1 MHLLT
6 LINRNPQLLEDLKA
20 FDSNVSEFDPNER
33 ELIISV
39 ENSFFRIPTFDFAM
53 SRQEE
58 SIYICTS
65 LENDHDSPF
74 IDRIFLKITD
84 FPPNLEAVLKNF
96 MRKPELTVTKVS
108 PLSLP
113 ILPSIDTSSLVIQPV
128 TIFENF
134 IEDSADSEDDQE
146 NQNHQQF
153 HYSPTE
159 PVKTNSSSQSKVTKS
174 NSFSPK
180 KPKKSDHPSS
190 KSSSNIGNRQC
201 LNCFCTSTP
210 MWRRG
215 PDGVASLCNACG
227 VKFKAGKLQ
236 MSPELVEVNKQ
247 KIQGIQE
254 RESYGSQQ
262 QSQQLQPSQQTQENQ
277 ETFLIQNEEFTFHQ
291 Y

>member
-1 MHLLT
+1 
-6 LINRNPQLLEDLKA
+6 LEDLKA
-20 FDSNVSEFDPNER
+20 FDTNFPEFNPNER
-33 ELIISV
+33 ELIIAV

-53 SRQEE
+53 ARQEE
-58 SIYICTS
+58 CIYICTS

-74 IDRIFLKITD
+74 IDRIFLKLTD
-84 FPPNLEAVLKNF
+84 FPPNLEEVLKNF
-96 MRKPELTVTKVS
+96 MRKPELAVPKVS
-108 PLSLP
+108 HLSLP
-113 ILPSIDTSSLVIQPV
+113 ILPSIDTSSLVIQPA
-128 TIFENF
+128 TIFETF

-146 NQNHQQF
+146 NQNYQQF
-153 HYSPTE
+153 HYSPME
-159 PVKTNSSSQSKVTKS
+159 PVKTNSNTQSKVTKS

-180 KPKKSDHPSS
+180 KPKKSDLPSS

-236 MSPELVEVNKQ
+236 MSPELVEMNKR
-247 KIQGIQE
+247 KIQVIQE
-254 RESYGSQQ
+254 RESQGSQQ
-262 QSQQLQPSQQTQENQ
+262 QSQQSQENQ
-277 ETFLIQNEEFTFHQ
+277 ETFLIQNEELTFHQ